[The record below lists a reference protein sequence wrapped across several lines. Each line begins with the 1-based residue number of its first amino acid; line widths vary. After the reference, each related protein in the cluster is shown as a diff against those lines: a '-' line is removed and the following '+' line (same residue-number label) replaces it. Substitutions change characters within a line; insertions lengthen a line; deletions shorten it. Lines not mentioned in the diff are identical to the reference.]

1 MLNEDLLKNEV
12 VIRIWNQPD
21 QMEGLPEIL
30 ETLGLNVKAEIV
42 LHYALQE
49 DFSPLPIITIYQQSM
64 S

>member
-1 MLNEDLLKNEV
+1 
-12 VIRIWNQPD
+12 
-21 QMEGLPEIL
+21 MEGLPEIL